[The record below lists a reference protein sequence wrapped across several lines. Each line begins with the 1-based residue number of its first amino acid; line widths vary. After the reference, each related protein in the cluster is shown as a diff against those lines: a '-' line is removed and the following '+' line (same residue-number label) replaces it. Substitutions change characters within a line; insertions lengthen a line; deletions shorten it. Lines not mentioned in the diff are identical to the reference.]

1 MYQEKTEEMCLGGI
15 VIDNFMCAD
24 CVIRLGTNEY
34 FELYVINTHGNKCA
48 VLPIQR
54 SLALSLNARDWMMKE
69 CRKVGAIYNFI
80 RTDQSKYWWIQYDE
94 ISYLWVRRWSPT
106 TVHLLINNGL
116 LAKLHF
122 YQRFA
127 ENTCVDGYDVIWF

>member
-1 MYQEKTEEMCLGGI
+1 MYREKTEEMCLGGI

-54 SLALSLNARDWMMKE
+54 SLALSLNARD
-69 CRKVGAIYNFI
+69 
-80 RTDQSKYWWIQYDE
+80 
-94 ISYLWVRRWSPT
+94 
-106 TVHLLINNGL
+106 
-116 LAKLHF
+116 
-122 YQRFA
+122 
-127 ENTCVDGYDVIWF
+127 